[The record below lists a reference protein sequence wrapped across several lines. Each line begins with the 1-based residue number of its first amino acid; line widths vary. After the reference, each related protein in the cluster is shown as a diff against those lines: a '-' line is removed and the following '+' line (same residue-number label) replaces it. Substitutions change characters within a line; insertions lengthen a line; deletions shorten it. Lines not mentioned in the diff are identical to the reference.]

1 MNDNTIL
8 SYREVLGEGLAA
20 LRKEKN
26 ISTYAIRQKTKL
38 NGLAIKQIE
47 NGSTAYTVDTLL
59 QYLHA
64 IDVYVFFADKSGK
77 KDKRLDIDHMIKQ
90 AKKNDPKL

>member
-1 MNDNTIL
+1 MNENTITLYRQVVGEQL
-8 SYREVLGEGLAA
+8 SA

-38 NGLAIKQIE
+38 NGLAINQIE

-64 IDVYVFFADKSGK
+64 IDVYVFFADKQGK
-77 KDKRLDIDHMIKQ
+77 QNLPIDPSHMIDKMR
-90 AKKNDPKL
+90 KSDPRL